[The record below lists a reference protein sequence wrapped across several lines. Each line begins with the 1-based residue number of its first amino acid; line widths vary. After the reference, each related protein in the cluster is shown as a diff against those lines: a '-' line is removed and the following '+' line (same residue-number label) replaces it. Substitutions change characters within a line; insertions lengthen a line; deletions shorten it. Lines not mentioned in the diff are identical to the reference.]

1 MAGRRGVEVFT
12 TFCESH
18 TSGVPFHAV
27 VRLLRAVT
35 CVEGLDGQTARD
47 RVRDRIPD
55 ADPEDLLLLNDLLGI
70 ADPNAGLPAIGPDAR
85 RRRLTALLNAAS
97 LARETPVVY
106 VVEDAHWIDEV
117 SESMLAEFLTVI
129 PQTASLVLVTYRP
142 DYRGA
147 LTRVADAQTLV
158 LKPLSDSETAAL
170 ITGLLGVDASVGE
183 LGQMIADRAAGNP
196 FFAGEI
202 VRELAERGIL
212 SGPRGAYTCLEEVAD
227 IDVPATLQATIAA
240 RIDRVGGVAKRTLNA
255 AAIIGSRFDDDLLR
269 SVLDEVAV
277 TELVDAELV
286 EQVRIAPVEYAFRH
300 PLVRMVAY
308 ESQLKSGRAQ
318 LHQKIATAIE
328 QRDPG
333 S

>member
-1 MAGRRGVEVFT
+1 M
-12 TFCESH
+12 
-18 TSGVPFHAV
+18 
-27 VRLLRAVT
+27 
-35 CVEGLDGQTARD
+35 
-47 RVRDRIPD
+47 
-55 ADPEDLLLLNDLLGI
+55 
-70 ADPNAGLPAIGPDAR
+70 
-85 RRRLTALLNAAS
+85 
-97 LARETPVVY
+97 
-106 VVEDAHWIDEV
+106 
-117 SESMLAEFLTVI
+117 
-129 PQTASLVLVTYRP
+129 
-142 DYRGA
+142 
-147 LTRVADAQTLV
+147 
-158 LKPLSDSETAAL
+158 

-227 IDVPATLQATIAA
+227 IDVPATLQATVAA
-240 RIDRVGGVAKRTLNA
+240 HIDRVGGVAKRTLNA
-255 AAIIGSRFDDDLLR
+255 AAIIGSRFDDDLLT

-333 S
+333 SVEENATLIASHLEAAGDLRAAFTWHMRAATWLTHRDISAARMNWQRAVVVADRMHVDDPDRLSMQIAPPTLLCATIWRVGGELAEIGFDGSRELTMAAGDERSLAIGMCGLLQMLNLHGEFSEAARLASEYVDLLESIGEPEMTVGLLAVRRRKAGCR